1 MTVNRIDPRPLS
13 LLRIFRSSAP
23 RLALVAL
30 AAGTLLAGCVTPG
43 EHAREQRMRDEQ
55 NCMAYGFRPESPAYA
70 RCLQNENLSRQ
81 DRDNLQDIESR
92 RRSEDP
98 RRYGGGGGGWERER
112 DRDRDRYDRMNDNQR
127 QALRNCDL
135 LPPANQPGCRA
146 MVWSTLK

>member
-1 MTVNRIDPRPLS
+1 
-13 LLRIFRSSAP
+13 
-23 RLALVAL
+23 
-30 AAGTLLAGCVTPG
+30 
-43 EHAREQRMRDEQ
+43 
-55 NCMAYGFRPESPAYA
+55 MAYGFRPESPAYA

-92 RRSEDP
+92 RRSDDY
-98 RRYGGGGGGWERER
+98 RRHGGGGGWERER
-112 DRDRDRYDRMNDNQR
+112 ERERDRYDRLNDNQR

>member
-1 MTVNRIDPRPLS
+1 MTVNRIDPRPL
-13 LLRIFRSSAP
+13 LLFRSSAP
-23 RLALVAL
+23 RLALAAL

-55 NCMAYGFRPESPAYA
+55 NCMAYGFRPESSAYA

-92 RRSEDP
+92 RRSDDY
-98 RRYGGGGGGWERER
+98 RRHGGGWERER
-112 DRDRDRYDRMNDNQR
+112 DRDRERYDRLNDNQR

-146 MVWSTLK
+146 MVWSTLR